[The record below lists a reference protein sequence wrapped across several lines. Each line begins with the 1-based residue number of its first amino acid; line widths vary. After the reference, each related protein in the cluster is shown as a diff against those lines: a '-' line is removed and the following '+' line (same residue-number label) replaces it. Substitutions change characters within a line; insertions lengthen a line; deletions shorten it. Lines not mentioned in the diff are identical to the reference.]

1 MLLNKQFHKKVQK
14 EIDQIFQA
22 RYREAQALVST
33 KQKQK
38 KKNQLVCTV
47 LCPSNP
53 YSKLLYQI
61 LNIIFRDI
69 AYHSVQFWSKI

>member
-38 KKNQLVCTV
+38 KKKSVSMYCFVSLK
-47 LCPSNP
+47 S
-53 YSKLLYQI
+53 
-61 LNIIFRDI
+61 IF
-69 AYHSVQFWSKI
+69 